1 MENATTVSRVS
12 ALPAL
17 SFVLPQLLFAVP
29 TRTSLVGG
37 LFHGCVPFG
46 QWSFW
51 MKKKNTSELLPLFP
65 AICLLFCTHN
75 PWLHNDPVSH
85 WYFHSKKQMCRSIL
99 PLNSPN
105 QKQPVKGFFFFFFH
119 SIHWPPGITHFPLGF
134 SKTGFHC
141 FSKKKR
147 DPKAVTKDSKRLFL
161 QWVGLSGTDV
171 GLLCVCVSESGG
183 FSWCVFS
190 ASAKKIWNSNR
201 SGEMWREDGA
211 RGQGQGGRKWRR
223 RG

>member
-1 MENATTVSRVS
+1 MENAPTVSRAS

-29 TRTSLVGG
+29 TRISLVGG

-46 QWSFW
+46 QWSFR
-51 MKKKNTSELLPLFP
+51 MKIKKPSELLPLFP
-65 AICLLFCTHN
+65 AICLLSCAHD
-75 PWLHNDPVSH
+75 PWLHNNPVLH
-85 WYFHSKKQMCRSIL
+85 RYFDSKKQMWRSAL

-105 QKQPVKGFFFFFFH
+105 QKQPVKGLFFFH

-141 FSKKKR
+141 FSKKK
-147 DPKAVTKDSKRLFL
+147 KAPRSSDKRQQKTFSS
-161 QWVGLSGTDV
+161 VGGIKWNRCGFT
-171 GLLCVCVSESGG
+171 VCVSESGG
-183 FSWCVFS
+183 FSWCVFL

-201 SGEMWREDGA
+201 SGEMWR
-211 RGQGQGGRKWRR
+211 GQGQGGRKWRR